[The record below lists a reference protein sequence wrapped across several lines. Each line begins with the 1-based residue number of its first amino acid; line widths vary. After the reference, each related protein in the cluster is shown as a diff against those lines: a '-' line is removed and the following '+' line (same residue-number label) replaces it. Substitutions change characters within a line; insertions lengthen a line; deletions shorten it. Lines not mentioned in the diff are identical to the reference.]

1 LAEELLAVAQK
12 DASDFAL
19 TWAHMAVGQ
28 THYLLGNLQAAAEH
42 AEAALRRYHEEDHRG
57 WPTDPATLAHSI
69 LTFSLALRGFP
80 ERARVAIDK
89 LLIDAERLE
98 IASQRAVADLDA
110 GSAYW
115 YLRDVNAVAAHA
127 DRLLNTSLEHQLLLY
142 TAWSHLYRGWAL
154 AFQGETEEGISE
166 LRDGLTG
173 YAATSQRTAAGQYLG
188 CLAEAQLLAGH
199 VNDGLATIEEALSA
213 VPEERIFV
221 PELLRLRGELRAAD
235 GADVATVE
243 ASFNEAIALAREIG
257 TKLVELRATTSLARF
272 LARHGRTAEARAV
285 LVPLYGT
292 FTEGGEAPD
301 LVEAKVLLDHI
312 G

>member
-1 LAEELLAVAQK
+1 
-12 DASDFAL
+12 
-19 TWAHMAVGQ
+19 
-28 THYLLGNLQAAAEH
+28 
-42 AEAALRRYHEEDHRG
+42 
-57 WPTDPATLAHSI
+57 
-69 LTFSLALRGFP
+69 LALRGFP

-213 VPEERIFV
+213 VPEERIFM

-235 GADVATVE
+235 GADIATVE